1 MEGIQVKINQSGF
14 YYCCCLFS
22 KSHIV
27 HTQNTQSKMYSPNP
41 RFSATGSIQHQ
52 ISKAVGSADTDF
64 SSVPWSSSPSGH
76 PAVRFKTC
84 PSSFSLP
91 GSSEPRLRFITQE
104 PCNHLQ
110 LTSVGEEFKIM
121 RWMKWQD
128 LYCWWDSLHSKW
140 TAAYCVLRLCFWT
153 PWSYWVIISSLRP
166 CDFVRCLKRKVIN
179 ILETF
184 PDKLENQ
191 MAAQNLWNAD

>member
-41 RFSATGSIQHQ
+41 WFSATGSIQHQ

-91 GSSEPRLRFITQE
+91 GSSEPRLRIYYSTALQ
-104 PCNHLQ
+104 PSTTNLCWGRIQNHEMNEMTGPVL
-110 LTSVGEEFKIM
+110 LVGQSPF
-121 RWMKWQD
+121 QVNCC
-128 LYCWWDSLHSKW
+128 L
-140 TAAYCVLRLCFWT
+140 LRSSTLFLDAM
-153 PWSYWVIISSLRP
+153 IILGNY
-166 CDFVRCLKRKVIN
+166 F
-179 ILETF
+179 
-184 PDKLENQ
+184 
-191 MAAQNLWNAD
+191 